1 VLYCDL
7 CSGFYTVKRK
17 QTVAMTVAIM
27 FYCRAEPAEP
37 APEVPKGTAPQFVV
51 PIQPSKVFANI
62 L

>member
-1 VLYCDL
+1 
-7 CSGFYTVKRK
+7 VKRK

-51 PIQPSKVFANI
+51 PIEPSKVFANI